1 MAHGDEC
8 CGWSA
13 SAMAEAVAA
22 GRVSSV
28 ELTEAH
34 LRRIEARN
42 GAVGVVVT
50 LDADRALAEASAL
63 DAERSSGRRRGPFH
77 GVPMTVKDSFLTA
90 GMRTTSGAPDYA
102 TFVPDRD
109 AEVVARMR
117 AAGAVVVGKTN
128 LPIFAGDVQSFNE
141 LFGTSSNPWN
151 PSRSV
156 GGSSGGSAGAL
167 ACGFTPLEIGSDI
180 AGSIR
185 NPAGM
190 CGVVGHKPS
199 FGVVSGR
206 GQIPGPPGTL
216 TEADLAVVGPM
227 ARTVADAAAMLEV
240 LAGPNDWLAPAWRL
254 HLPPARAHDAAG
266 LRVAIWADD
275 PACPVDR
282 HVRAAVDRVG
292 AALEVAGARVDA
304 AARPEGVSFERS
316 VDTFW
321 RLLGGALAGSWTP
334 VEIEHHAAQVA
345 AGERVEGDLG
355 VVHSEQRHR
364 AWLSA
369 NERRLQLRSRWRRFF
384 EDWDVVIAPIS
395 PTVAIPHD
403 HSGPLT
409 SRTLTINER
418 VRPYTD
424 QMAWMGLF
432 GVAYLPATA
441 VPVAIHPDG
450 LPIGVQVVGP
460 FLEDR
465 TTLAAA
471 AVVESLTGGFRWPP
485 GWEPGDETGA
495 AE

>member
-1 MAHGDEC
+1 MVSGDDER

-13 SAMAEAVAA
+13 LAMADAVAA

-28 ELTEAH
+28 ELTEVH
-34 LRRIEARN
+34 LRRIEARDA
-42 GAVGVVVT
+42 AVGVVVT
-50 LDADRALAEASAL
+50 VDADRAMAEAEVL
-63 DAERSSGRRRGPFH
+63 DVERAAGRIRGRFH
-77 GVPMTVKDSFLTA
+77 GIPMTVKDSFMTA
-90 GMRTTSGAPDYA
+90 GMRTTSGAPEYA
-102 TFVPDRD
+102 THVPDRD
-109 AEVVARMR
+109 ADVVARMR
-117 AAGAVVVGKTN
+117 RAGAVVVGKTN
-128 LPIFAGDVQSFNE
+128 LPIFAGDVQSFNA
-141 LFGTSSNPWN
+141 LFGTSSNPWD

-167 ACGFTPLEIGSDI
+167 ACGFTPIEIGSDI

-199 FGVVSGR
+199 FGIVSAR

-240 LAGPNDWLAPAWRL
+240 LAGPNDWLAPAWQLR
-254 HLPPARAHDAAG
+254 LPPARTHDPER
-266 LRVAIWADD
+266 LRIALWADD
-275 PACPVDR
+275 PACPVDH
-282 HVRAAVDRVG
+282 HVRAAVEGVG
-292 AALEVAGARVDA
+292 AALEAAGARVDA
-304 AARPEGVSFERS
+304 TARPHGAGFERS

-321 RLLGGALAGSWTP
+321 RLLGGALAGSWTTT
-334 VEIEHHAAQVA
+334 EIEQHAARVA
-345 AGERVEGDLG
+345 VGERVEGDLG

-384 EDWDVVIAPIS
+384 EDWDAVIAPIS
-395 PTVAIPHD
+395 PSVAIPHD
-403 HSGPLT
+403 HAHPLT
-409 SRTLTINER
+409 VRTITVNNR

-441 VPVAIHPDG
+441 VPVALHPDG

-465 TTLAAA
+465 TTLAVA
-471 AVVESLTGGFRWPP
+471 AVVESLAGRFRWPP
-485 GWEPGDETGA
+485 GWAPGNGA
-495 AE
+495 GR

>member
-1 MAHGDEC
+1 
-8 CGWSA
+8 
-13 SAMAEAVAA
+13 
-22 GRVSSV
+22 
-28 ELTEAH
+28 
-34 LRRIEARN
+34 
-42 GAVGVVVT
+42 
-50 LDADRALAEASAL
+50 
-63 DAERSSGRRRGPFH
+63 
-77 GVPMTVKDSFLTA
+77 
-90 GMRTTSGAPDYA
+90 
-102 TFVPDRD
+102 
-109 AEVVARMR
+109 
-117 AAGAVVVGKTN
+117 
-128 LPIFAGDVQSFNE
+128 
-141 LFGTSSNPWN
+141 
-151 PSRSV
+151 
-156 GGSSGGSAGAL
+156 
-167 ACGFTPLEIGSDI
+167 
-180 AGSIR
+180 
-185 NPAGM
+185 
-190 CGVVGHKPS
+190 
-199 FGVVSGR
+199 
-206 GQIPGPPGTL
+206 
-216 TEADLAVVGPM
+216 
-227 ARTVADAAAMLEV
+227 
-240 LAGPNDWLAPAWRL
+240 
-254 HLPPARAHDAAG
+254 
-266 LRVAIWADD
+266 
-275 PACPVDR
+275 
-282 HVRAAVDRVG
+282 VG